1 VATWEKKA
9 REAQSQLQQGS
20 QRADHAKNQL
30 KSLRVSIKSQ
40 QNTHENAIK
49 EENSLKIDINTAQDK
64 LSKNSYNKE
73 EEISLR
79 QKSAD
84 LTTSSNLLRDDM
96 VDMSTK
102 IEAKLNFDF
111 QDPEK
116 GFDRSKIK
124 VCIYLYD
131 YMDHSIST

>member
-1 VATWEKKA
+1 MATWEKKA

-20 QRADHAKNQL
+20 QRADHAKKRL
-30 KSLRVSIKSQ
+30 KLLHVSIKTQ

-84 LTTSSNLLRDDM
+84 LTASSNLLRDDM

-102 IEAKLNFDF
+102 LEARLNFNF

-116 GFDRSKIK
+116 GFDRAKIK
-124 VCIYLYD
+124 VCLYLYD
-131 YMDHSIST
+131 YMDLFIST